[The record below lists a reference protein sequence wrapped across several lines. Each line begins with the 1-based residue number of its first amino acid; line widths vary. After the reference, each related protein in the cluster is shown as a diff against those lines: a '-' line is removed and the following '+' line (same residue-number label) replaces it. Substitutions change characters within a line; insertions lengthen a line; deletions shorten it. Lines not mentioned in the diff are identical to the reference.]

1 MSSAT
6 IWRGEG
12 LTSALS
18 SAKKGQGSSL
28 LREAMLDNRL
38 DALREVAL
46 GLLDAVDSLRSSQ
59 SSRGHSLK
67 LHDEVQ
73 RFETDLIRIALE
85 KSGGSQIRAARLL
98 GVKHTTLNAKI
109 KRYRL
114 QITRRDCDEPFVH
127 GEQEPAACASEM
139 RP

>member
-1 MSSAT
+1 MSSAA
-6 IWRGEG
+6 IWTGEG

-18 SAKKGQGSSL
+18 SAKAGAGSSL
-28 LREAMLDNRL
+28 LREATLDNRL

-46 GLLDAVDSLRSSQ
+46 NLLDAVDSLRSSQ

-73 RFETDLIRIALE
+73 RFETELIRTALE
-85 KSGGSQIRAARLL
+85 KSGGNQARAARLL

-109 KRYRL
+109 KRYR
-114 QITRRDCDEPFVH
+114 IECNGHADRAGGNGHEI
-127 GEQEPAACASEM
+127 AA
-139 RP
+139 